1 VSGMDR
7 AKNKAENLVGKA
19 KAAVGKVTD
28 DKGTRYESKADQV
41 KANLKDAGE
50 KAKAAVKKYG
60 SRHRGKPGDRPGG
73 TGDGPV
79 P

>member
-1 VSGMDR
+1 MDR

-28 DKGTRYESKADQV
+28 DKGTRYEGKADQV

-60 SRHRGKPGDRPGG
+60 SRHRGHPGDRPGSG
-73 TGDGPV
+73 SDGPLQ
-79 P
+79 